1 MTKLGYVS
9 FDYHSSDHKKPWRFV
24 SEDGRLRLVFEPFFE
39 RAAKTNLLLLKSEAH
54 HLFGKY
60 SGHLVADDGEKF
72 EISDL
77 VGWAEEHNAR
87 W

>member
-1 MTKLGYVS
+1 V
-9 FDYHSSDHKKPWRFV
+9 
-24 SEDGRLRLVFEPFFE
+24 
-39 RAAKTNLLLLKSEAH
+39 AKTDALILKSEVH
-54 HLFGKY
+54 QMFGRYK
-60 SGHLVADDGEKF
+60 GRVVTDEGKTL